1 MNNVQSAQAPGTL
14 SQLQR
19 ISAHSDLQSIPADY
33 YNITTVDGAP
43 VAGLVILMDRKQRPV
58 RAELHLHDT
67 TLGPLQDLAQ
77 RQAYLLIQDRYT
89 GDQSL
94 PLNVLRAHLEDARIS
109 VPLPPPPPP
118 SGLPSWAKPVM
129 IGWLAFLLFGAMG
142 WYLNDLITRNVAS
155 IPDTAPPITNPAVL
169 EPAAP
174 ATDQEQSQAPI
185 PDPATVRISETNNL
199 PVSQNALPL
208 DINQR
213 VRIRPGYQVALRT
226 EPGATAG
233 EVIGAIQ
240 GGTVATIVNGPVW
253 MEGNNDTI
261 VWWYIRLEDGTE
273 AWVAAN
279 TSDLTLLEPAP

>member
-1 MNNVQSAQAPGTL
+1 MNAHSVQTPGTL

-43 VAGLVILMDRKQRPV
+43 VAGLIVLMDRKQRPV
-58 RAELHLHDT
+58 RAELHLHDS

-77 RQAYLLIQDRYT
+77 RQAYLLIQDRYS
-89 GDQSL
+89 GEQPL
-94 PLNVLRAHLEDARIS
+94 PLNVLRSHLEHARVS
-109 VPLPPPPPP
+109 VPLAAAAPP
-118 SGLPSWAKPVM
+118 SAIPAWGRAAM
-129 IGWLAFLLFGAMG
+129 IAFLAFLLFGGVG
-142 WYLNDLITRNVAS
+142 WFLNDLLTGNVAGVV
-155 IPDTAPPITNPAVL
+155 DANPPIASGGIL

-174 ATDQEQSQAPI
+174 MPDLEQAQEPL
-185 PDPATVRISETNNL
+185 PDPAMTRIFETNDL

-213 VRIRPGYQVALRT
+213 VRIRPGYEVALRT

-233 EVIGAIQ
+233 SVIGSIQ
-240 GGTVATIVNGPVW
+240 GGAEATIVNGPVW
-253 MEGNNDTI
+253 MEGISDTI
-261 VWWYIRLEDGTE
+261 VWWYIRLDDGTQ

-279 TSDLTLLEPAP
+279 TSEFTLLEPAP